1 MGQRSLSP
9 ISSLNLY
16 PARNSLLKGKLTM
29 QRNPNVNPFTQWLL
43 YEVAAL
49 TAFFSLG
56 LVSAAQAYAMTPTDN
71 EVAANSSKAT
81 ITDNNVDF
89 SMMVTAHSPA
99 QPISAFIDDW
109 DAPLDSGDHAYLQGR
124 VAVNVRP
131 AGSAISY
138 GLGWRY
144 DYLMQFSEETAQV
157 YWQYE
162 NKVYGAPDKTYP
174 LYLQASYNERIG
186 ANIGYSYPINTNWQL
201 AARTNIWQ
209 GLHALDGKINGQLT
223 SQAIAA
229 GANIRDSVNNAESS
243 VDYYY
248 DKPALGEE
256 NLGWLPDKPKGLG
269 YSFDVQLAGKLTP
282 TTTLNLQGYDLLG
295 RMQWHDM
302 PSTRYALDYD
312 VGGRPLYTLEGQLDS
327 NDVTQDL
334 PWRIEGS
341 LLHQL
346 DSNWQLGAYAQAND
360 IQTLYQLSAGYN
372 LDNNT
377 LPVTITGIIEPQTSA
392 LGVMVD
398 SKYGGIK
405 LLTDDLKAD
414 KAKRSEVSLYGRYV
428 W

>member
-1 MGQRSLSP
+1 MKGIATMLRTNNASP
-9 ISSLNLY
+9 LTRPHLY
-16 PARNSLLKGKLTM
+16 R
-29 QRNPNVNPFTQWLL
+29 
-43 YEVAAL
+43 VAAL
-49 TAFFSLG
+49 TAFISLG
-56 LVSAAQAYAMTPTDN
+56 LASIAQAYAMTPTDN
-71 EVAANSSKAT
+71 EVAANNSKVT
-81 ITDNNVDF
+81 TEDNKVDF

-99 QPISAFIDDW
+99 QPISAFINDW

-124 VAVNVRP
+124 VAIDVRP
-131 AGSAISY
+131 ASSAISY

-162 NKVYGAPDKTYP
+162 NKVASAPDKTYP
-174 LYLQASYNERIG
+174 LYLQASHNERVG
-186 ANIGYSYPINTNWQL
+186 ANIGYSYPINPDWQL
-201 AARTNIWQ
+201 AAKANIWQ

-229 GANIRDSVNNAESS
+229 DANIRDSVNSAEAS

-256 NLGWLPDKPKGLG
+256 NLGWHPDKPKGLG
-269 YSFDVQLAGKLTP
+269 YSLDVQLAGKLTP

-295 RMQWHDM
+295 RMQWRDM

-312 VGGRPLYTLEGQLDS
+312 VSGRPLYTLEGQLDS
-327 NDVTQDL
+327 KDVTQDL
-334 PWRIEGS
+334 PWRVEGS

-346 DSNWQLGAYAQAND
+346 NSKWQLGAHAQAND
-360 IQTLYQLSAGYN
+360 IQTLYQLSAGYEI
-372 LDNNT
+372 DNET
-377 LPVTITGIIEPQTSA
+377 LPVTITGLVEPQTSA
-392 LGVMVD
+392 LGVVVD

-414 KAKRSEVSLYGRYV
+414 KAKRSEISLYGRYV

>member
-1 MGQRSLSP
+1 M
-9 ISSLNLY
+9 
-16 PARNSLLKGKLTM
+16 KGKRTM
-29 QRNPNVNPFTQWLL
+29 RRNPNPFTQPHL
-43 YEVAAL
+43 YHVAAL
-49 TAFFSLG
+49 TAFISLG
-56 LVSAAQAYAMTPTDN
+56 LASTAQAYAMTPTDN
-71 EVAANSSKAT
+71 AVTANNSKVPT
-81 ITDNNVDF
+81 TDSKVDF

-109 DAPLDSGDHAYLQGR
+109 DAPLDSGEHAYLQGR
-124 VAVNVRP
+124 VAIDVRP

-162 NKVYGAPDKTYP
+162 NKVAGAPDKTYP
-174 LYLQASYNERIG
+174 LYLQASHNERVG
-186 ANIGYSYPINTNWQL
+186 ANIGYSYPINPDWQL
-201 AARTNIWQ
+201 AAKANIWQ

-229 GANIRDSVNNAESS
+229 DGNIRDSVNNADASL
-243 VDYYY
+243 DYYY

-256 NLGWLPDKPKGLG
+256 NLGWNPDKPKGLG
-269 YSFDVQLAGKLTP
+269 YSLDVQLAGKLTP

-295 RMQWHDM
+295 RMQWRDM
-302 PSTRYALDYD
+302 PSTRYALGYD
-312 VGGRPLYTLEGQLDS
+312 VSGRPLYTLEGQLAS
-327 NDVTQDL
+327 FDVTQDL

-346 DSNWQLGAYAQAND
+346 DNKWQLGAHAQAND
-360 IQTLYQLSAGYN
+360 IQTLYQLSAGYE
-372 LDNNT
+372 LDNST
-377 LPVTITGIIEPQTSA
+377 LPVTITGLVEPQTSA
-392 LGVMVD
+392 LGVVVD

-405 LLTDDLKAD
+405 LLMDDIKFD
-414 KAKRSEVSLYGRYV
+414 EAKRSEVSLYGRYI